1 MEGPLRAGRSPA
13 RAAFGMGAVT
23 VVSRLFGFLRVLV
36 VAAVLGTTFLGN
48 TFQSSNSFSNVLFEL
63 LAAGALSAVLVPTF
77 VGLLDAGDDAEADR
91 LAGAV
96 LGVAL
101 AVLGVVTVIG
111 VVGAPVLARFLSSG
125 VSDPAVAAEQ
135 EELTAFLLR
144 FFVPQIL
151 LYAFGTVATGLLY
164 ARRRFAITAAAPIG
178 NTVAMVAFLVVF
190 RVVAGPQPTLDLSFG
205 ERLLLAGAGTV
216 GVVGFVGVLVGA
228 AWHSGFSLRP
238 RWVRGDRAVRGLLRM
253 SAWGVALHA
262 IVGLLLG
269 AAIVVGNGVEGG
281 VVAYQVAF
289 VFFLAPYAV
298 LAQPIHTTILP
309 ELSAS
314 RHGEGFAAWSRWGL
328 DTIALLVVPVS
339 AAFVALAVPAMRVLA
354 FGAARDGVDLLAA
367 GLASLGA
374 GLFPYSAFLLLTRG
388 YFALGDG
395 RTPAIAAVVSGAVGV
410 AVMVGVGVST
420 HGAARVAALGIGHS
434 VAYLVGAVVL
444 GVGLSRRAG
453 TAIVPRVLPLVA
465 VVSAVLGV
473 AVWLAARALDPSGR
487 VENAVMLFGL
497 LLPAGALYLVFVRLV
512 PSVRPLRPVTLAPE
526 VDHP

>member
-1 MEGPLRAGRSPA
+1 
-13 RAAFGMGAVT
+13 MGAVT
-23 VVSRLFGFLRVLV
+23 VVSRLFGFVRVLV

-48 TFQSSNSFSNVLFEL
+48 TFQSSNSLSNVLFEL

-77 VGLLDAGDDAEADR
+77 VRMLDAGDDAEADR
-91 LAGAV
+91 LAGGV

-101 AVLGVVTVIG
+101 VGLGAVTVVG
-111 VVGAPVLARFLSSG
+111 VAGAPLLARLLTSG
-125 VSDPAVAAEQ
+125 VADPAVAAEQ
-135 EELTAFLLR
+135 EELTTFLLR
-144 FFVPQIL
+144 FFIPQVL

-178 NTVAMVAFLVVF
+178 NTVAMVALLVVF
-190 RVVAGPQPTLDLSFG
+190 RVVAGPEPTLELSLT

-216 GVVGFVGVLVGA
+216 GVLGFVGVLVVA
-228 AWHSGFSLRP
+228 AWRTGFTLRP
-238 RWVRGDRAVRGLLRM
+238 RWPRRDPAVRELLAM

-262 IVGLLLG
+262 VVGLLLG
-269 AAIVVGNGVEGG
+269 AALVIGNGVEGG
-281 VVAYQVAF
+281 TVAYQVAF

-298 LAQPIHTTILP
+298 LAQPVHTAILP

-314 RHGEGFAAWSRWGL
+314 RHGDGFAAWSRWGL

-367 GLASLGA
+367 GLAALGA
-374 GLFPYSAFLLLTRG
+374 GLFPYSAFLLLTRS

-395 RTPAIAAVVSGAVGV
+395 RTPAIAALVSGSVGV
-410 AVMVGVGVST
+410 AVMVGVGAAT
-420 HGAARVAALGIGHS
+420 HGAARVAAIGIGHS
-434 VAYLVGAVVL
+434 VAYLVGAVML
-444 GVGLSRRAG
+444 GVGLSRRSG
-453 TAIVPRVLPLVA
+453 TAIVPRVLPPVA
-465 VVSAVLGV
+465 VVSALLGT

-487 VENAVMLFGL
+487 VANAAMLIGL
-497 LLPAGALYLVFVRLV
+497 LVPAAALYLVVIRLI
-512 PSVRPLRPVTLAPE
+512 PSVRPLRPAPLAPE